1 MPLRELASCSLAS
14 EFRARVAAWQP
25 VGFVRLTAE
34 NAVNHLVAV
43 WSLVAAAKDS
53 SLSARQAIGSR
64 ARSRRRAALRHG
76 RGDGYETIDGIVHK
90 QSDKADDLPR
100 GFPGAKFARKAALGK
115 IGIRG

>member
-1 MPLRELASCSLAS
+1 MLGAVRSLRLATM
-14 EFRARVAAWQP
+14 AAIA
-25 VGFVRLTAE
+25 GAFT
-34 NAVNHLVAV
+34 
-43 WSLVAAAKDS
+43 SSFDS
-53 SLSARQAIGSR
+53 GLMASARQAIGSR
-64 ARSRRRAALRHG
+64 ARNRRRAALRHG